1 MMRPFIVS
9 DLDRT
14 SIDFERI
21 DRLRVT
27 MMRHDASLCSERAL
41 FYTQSFKHTET
52 QPMILRKAQAFA
64 LTLSKMSL
72 YVEEDSLI
80 FGNQASRNF
89 AAPIFPEYSIDWI
102 VSEIDSFSQRKGD
115 AFAVDPQVKNDLL
128 SIADYWKG
136 KTHQDQV
143 MANLDQDLLL
153 AQKQGALHLG
163 GISMSGDGHLVP
175 DYPMILS
182 TGLRSIIDSLSMDHP
197 FDQGVRIALIA
208 ALDYSKRYA
217 QVCHQKA
224 QVSKDPKRKA
234 ELKAMAERALRIFE
248 GPAQSFHD
256 AVQMMYLIHVMQSI
270 ESNGHSF
277 CFGRFDQTL
286 VPYYIKD
293 LKAGKI
299 TRESALEIIIHFFLM
314 TNSLNKIR
322 PNAHTTYSQG
332 YPLYS
337 NLLIGGVDS
346 EGRDATNELS
356 KLCIEAM
363 NQTAMNEPNFS
374 MRYHSKTPDD
384 LLTLATQLIAS
395 GNGMPSMFN
404 DETAIQGLVDLGIP
418 LEEARDYTAIG
429 CVETG
434 IPGKYGHR
442 PTGMTYMNWGKM
454 FEILLNNGKDPQTGL
469 CLFRLQDHD
478 QDTLILNSYDALFG
492 LWKKILYEY
501 TVLAIKADAIC
512 DASLEIYDADPFSS
526 AFIQDCLAL
535 KKTVKEGGCRYDII
549 SQSNIG
555 PSVVGNSL
563 MVIKKLIFDDH
574 RLSLEQL
581 KAAMADNWTSYES
594 AMIRRQCLDVAKFG
608 NDIDEVDEIVKDVFE
623 SYLELLPKFKPIRA
637 GKGPRISAYTMS
649 TSNITSYV
657 PNGLEVGATP
667 DGRMAKSPLNE
678 GCSPTQGT
686 DLNGPTAVL
695 LSVSK
700 LPNHKVAAG
709 QLLNM
714 RFSPASM
721 RDEENLKKFKALLE
735 TSVELGIYH
744 NQFNVIDSKI
754 LRDAMLHPQ
763 NYGDLIVR
771 VAGYCAQFIS
781 LMPDAQ
787 EAIIARTENGS
798 WS

>member
-1 MMRPFIVS
+1 MRPFIVS
-9 DLDRT
+9 KLDHT
-14 SIDFERI
+14 KIDFERI
-21 DRLRVT
+21 GRLRAK

-41 FYTQSFKHTET
+41 FYTQSFKQTEH

-64 LTLSKMSL
+64 LTLSKMTQ
-72 YVEEDSLI
+72 YIEEDSLI

-102 VSEIDSFSQRKGD
+102 VNEIDSFPLRKGD
-115 AFAVDPQVKNDLL
+115 AFAVDPKVKEELL
-128 SIADYWKG
+128 SIAGFWKG

-143 MANLDQDLLL
+143 MANLDQDILL

-175 DYPMILS
+175 DYPIILS
-182 TGLRSIIDSLSMDHP
+182 TGLRPILDALSSDND
-197 FDQGVRIALIA
+197 FDQSVKIALTA
-208 ALDYSKRYA
+208 AIEFTKRYA
-217 QVCHQKA
+217 QVCDQQA
-224 QVSKDPKRKA
+224 QRCLDPKRKA
-234 ELKAMAERALRIFE
+234 ELQAMSERAQRIFE

-256 AVQMMYLIHVMQSI
+256 AVQMMYLIHVLESI

-286 VPYYIKD
+286 YPYYIKD
-293 LKAGKI
+293 LEAGVI
-299 TRESALEIIIHFFLM
+299 NRESALEVIIHFFLM

-322 PNAHTTYSQG
+322 PNSHTTYSQG

-337 NLLIGGVDS
+337 NLLIGGIDAQ
-346 EGRDATNELS
+346 GNDATNDLS

-374 MRYHSKTPDD
+374 MRYHSKTPDE
-384 LLTLATQLIAS
+384 LLTLATKLIAS

-404 DETAIQGLVDLGIP
+404 DETAIKGLVDLGIP

-454 FEILLNNGKDPQTGL
+454 FEILLNNGKDPQTGIT
-469 CLFRLQDHD
+469 LFRLQDHN
-478 QDTLILNSYDALFG
+478 QDTLNLKSYEELFG
-492 LWKKILYEY
+492 LWKEILYRY
-501 TVLAIKADAIC
+501 TVMAIKADAIC

-526 AFIQDCLAL
+526 AFIQDCLTL

-563 MVIKKLIFDDH
+563 MVMKKLIFEDQT
-574 RLSLEQL
+574 LSLEQL
-581 KAAMADNWTSYES
+581 KSALADNWTSYDS
-594 AMIRRQCLDVAKFG
+594 AMIRRACLDVPKFG
-608 NDIDEVDEIVKDVFE
+608 NDIDEVDTIVNDVFE

-637 GKGPRISAYTMS
+637 GKGPLISAYTMS

-667 DGRMAKSPLNE
+667 DGRTAKSPLNE

-721 RDEENLKKFKALLE
+721 RDDENLQKFKALLE
-735 TSVELGIYH
+735 TSVQLGIYH